1 MHIYLFQQVHEAGV
15 DLGQEA
21 QEEDQREAQGEH
33 WQEESKGPVGLQAT
47 PGPTAFGASLPGATA
62 ALPSL
67 TSGHITG
74 TEEEGGRE
82 ESEAIKGDGREGL
95 SRAQGIQ

>member
-33 WQEESKGPVGLQAT
+33 WREESKGPVGLQAT
-47 PGPTAFGASLPGATA
+47 PGPTAFWASLPGATA

-74 TEEEGGRE
+74 TEEEGGGE